1 MSDQIQR
8 SPDEIRSDIAQ
19 TREELADTAA
29 ALAYKA
35 DVKARAKDRVEEIKG
50 NVTDRA
56 HELKDTAARK
66 APDSAGG
73 AAESVTATVKQN
85 PLPTAAIAAAV
96 LGFALGYVLAKR
108 ANSTL

>member
-8 SPDEIRSDIAQ
+8 SPDQIRTDIEH

-35 DVKARAKDRVEEIKG
+35 DVKARAKERVGEIKG

-56 HELKDTAARK
+56 SHLKETAASK
-66 APDSAGG
+66 TPDSAGS
-73 AAESVTATVKQN
+73 AAQSVTTTVRRN
-85 PLPTAAIAAAV
+85 PVPTAAIAAAV
-96 LGFALGYVLAKR
+96 FGFALGYLIAAR
-108 ANSTL
+108 ATD